1 MPKTLNIKSMFLQFS
16 FTIFFTNFTIL
27 QYCKVISLQ
36 VIKISEKK
44 KKSYSKV
51 IVISYD
57 FSIIS
62 PSFKSSCF

>member
-44 KKSYSKV
+44 KTKL
-51 IVISYD
+51 
-57 FSIIS
+57 
-62 PSFKSSCF
+62 